1 MNAVTLVLSGL
12 STASDTMSR
21 SRLWRAYRTEAKYET
36 IRALRS
42 PAFAVPFLLLPIA
55 LYIFIGVFLVG
66 SMSHGDSRTATT
78 MFVNFAVFGVMGPA
92 MFGFGVMVAN
102 EREQGLLKL
111 KRALPMP
118 PAASL
123 LAKMFMAVIFA
134 ALVMT
139 SLVIAG
145 IFIAHLQLSA
155 GQFLGIALID
165 VAGALPFSAIG
176 LFIGTVASGKSAPAF
191 VNLAYLP
198 MMYLGGL
205 FFPLPRSVQSVE
217 FASPAF
223 YLQKL
228 GLAAAR
234 TPSLDQLAIGA
245 TGPSSHGSPI
255 LSVAVLA
262 VITLLFTALAVRRL
276 ARVG

>member
-1 MNAVTLVLSGL
+1 MNAVPLNVAGL
-12 STASDTMSR
+12 PAARETMPR
-21 SRLWRAYRTEAKYET
+21 GRLWRAYRTEAKYET

-42 PAFAVPFLLLPIA
+42 PAFAAPFLLLPIA

-66 SMSHGDSRTATT
+66 NMSHGDSRTATA
-78 MFVNFAVFGVMGPA
+78 MFINFAVFGVMGPA
-92 MFGFGVMVAN
+92 MFGFGIIVAN

-123 LAKMFMAVIFA
+123 LAKMVMAMIFA
-134 ALVMT
+134 AMIMT
-139 SLVIAG
+139 LLVIPG
-145 IFIAHLQLSA
+145 IFVAHLRLSA
-155 GQFLGIALID
+155 AQFLGIALID

-176 LFIGTVASGKSAPAF
+176 LFIGTWASGKSAPAF

-205 FFPLPRSVQSVE
+205 FFPLPSSVQPVE

-228 GLAAAR
+228 GLAVAHA
-234 TPSLDQLAIGA
+234 PSLDQLAIGP
-245 TGPSSHGSPI
+245 TGPSSHGSPV
-255 LSVAVLA
+255 LSVVVLA
-262 VITLLFTALAVRRL
+262 LITLIFTALAVRRL